1 MMKCGFVALVGRPNV
16 GKSTLLNRLV
26 GQKVSIVS
34 RKPQTTRMPIKGIL
48 STPEAQFIFVDTPG
62 YQTRYGAPL
71 NRAMNRSV
79 GCTLNEVHAVLFVV
93 EMGRWDSADEQIL
106 TLIEPSIPIILVVNK
121 IDRFS
126 DRLGQIAYLQKRAET
141 KRFGALVPI
150 SAYHDHQFSG
160 LLKEV
165 GKLLPESS
173 ELFSPDEVTDS
184 PVRFLVA
191 EFIREGLFRLL
202 GEELPY
208 QTMVLVEGY
217 REEQNI
223 VHINATIIVNQANQK
238 SIVIGKGGA
247 KLKDIGTHARCE
259 IEHLIGK
266 KVFLELWV
274 KVKKNWSDNE
284 RFLREMGYGL

>member
-1 MMKCGFVALVGRPNV
+1 MKCGFVALVGRPNV

-34 RKPQTTRMPIKGIL
+34 RKAQTTRMPIKGIL
-48 STPEAQFIFVDTPG
+48 STPEAQYIFVDTPG

-79 GCTLNEVHAVLFVV
+79 GSTLREVHAVLFVV
-93 EMGRWDSADEQIL
+93 EMGSWGSADEQIL
-106 TLIEPSIPIILVVNK
+106 SLIEPFIPVILVVNK
-121 IDRFS
+121 MDRFS
-126 DRLGQIAYLQKRAET
+126 DRLGQIAYLQQRSET
-141 KRFGALVPI
+141 NRFAALVPM
-150 SAYHDHQFSG
+150 SAYHDRQFTG
-160 LLKEV
+160 LLSEA
-165 GKLLPESS
+165 GKLLPEASESFSS
-173 ELFSPDEVTDS
+173 DEVTDS
-184 PVRFLVA
+184 PVRFMVA

-217 REEQNI
+217 REEQNH

-238 SIVIGKGGA
+238 GIVIGQGGS
-247 KLKDIGTHARCE
+247 KLKDIGTHARGE
-259 IEHLIGK
+259 IELLIGR

-274 KVKKNWSDNE
+274 KVKKNWSDDE

>member
-1 MMKCGFVALVGRPNV
+1 MRCGFVALVGRPNV

-48 STPEAQFIFVDTPG
+48 STDEAQFVFVDTPG
-62 YQTRYGAPL
+62 YQTRYEAPL

-79 GCTLNEVHAVLFVV
+79 GNTLNEVHAVIFVV
-93 EMGRWDSADEQIL
+93 EMGRWDSSDEQIL
-106 TLIEPSIPIILVVNK
+106 ALIDSSIPIILAVNK

-126 DRLGQIAYLQKRAET
+126 DRLGQIAYLQKRANT
-141 KRFGALVPI
+141 NRFHALVPI
-150 SAYHDHQFSG
+150 SAYHDRQFTG
-160 LLKEV
+160 LLNEV
-165 GKLLPESS
+165 GKLLPEAS
-173 ELFSPDEVTDS
+173 ELFPTDEATDS

-208 QTMVLVEGY
+208 QTMVLVDGY
-217 REEQNI
+217 REEENL
-223 VHINATIIVNQANQK
+223 VHINATIVVNQANQK
-238 SIVIGKGGA
+238 RIVIGQGGA
-247 KLKDIGTHARCE
+247 KLKEIGTHARCE
-259 IEHLIGK
+259 IEHLIGR

-274 KVKKNWSDNE
+274 KVKKNWSDDE